1 MWQTDHLI
9 FRVQATPLGQKVLS
23 QPSSFS
29 LLVAASVSP
38 SLPPGPQSALTH
50 LLEASLH
57 HLAPSDIASV
67 TLPPGFDSGSSGV
80 VGILLSRLAD
90 CLVPGGERFRDE
102 NRTTNERKCKKGPDA
117 NLDLEDDPMERGL
130 ANMEETFTEGEDEGE
145 NSRAITEST
154 SQSLN
159 STNVVVDSEVAG
171 GAGIVENG
179 QSESS
184 RASQTNDTSLRIV
197 DNVGMDRRLALF
209 LHKREDES
217 PHEVCSLSLNS
228 FYV

>member
-1 MWQTDHLI
+1 MS
-9 FRVQATPLGQKVLS
+9 PLGQKFLS
-23 QPSSFS
+23 QASSFT
-29 LLVAASVSP
+29 LLVATSVSP

-50 LLEASLH
+50 LLEASLL

-67 TLPPGFDSGSSGV
+67 TLPPAFDSGSSVEGGV

-102 NRTTNERKCKKGPDA
+102 NRTATERKCKKGPDS

-130 ANMEETFTEGEDEGE
+130 ANMDEAFTEGEDEGE
-145 NSRAITEST
+145 NSSRAITEST
-154 SQSLN
+154 SQSSN
-159 STNVVVDSEVAG
+159 STNVVVVSEVAG
-171 GAGIVENG
+171 GVENVENG

-184 RASQTNDTSLRIV
+184 RSSVTNDTSLRVV

-217 PHEVCSLSLNS
+217 PHEVCPLSLKS

>member
-1 MWQTDHLI
+1 M
-9 FRVQATPLGQKVLS
+9 
-23 QPSSFS
+23 
-29 LLVAASVSP
+29 AASVSP

-57 HLAPSDIASV
+57 HLALSDIASV
-67 TLPPGFDSGSSGV
+67 TLPPAFDSGSSVEGGV
-80 VGILLSRLAD
+80 VSILLSRLAD
-90 CLVPGGERFRDE
+90 CLVPSGERFRDE
-102 NRTTNERKCKKGPDA
+102 NRTATERKSKKESDS

-130 ANMEETFTEGEDEGE
+130 ANIDEAFTEGEDEGE
-145 NSRAITEST
+145 HSRAITEST
-154 SQSLN
+154 SNSSN
-159 STNVVVDSEVAG
+159 STNVVVDSEAAG
-171 GAGIVENG
+171 GAANVETG

-184 RASQTNDTSLRIV
+184 RGSVTIDTNLRVV

-217 PHEVCSLSLNS
+217 PHEVCPLPLKS